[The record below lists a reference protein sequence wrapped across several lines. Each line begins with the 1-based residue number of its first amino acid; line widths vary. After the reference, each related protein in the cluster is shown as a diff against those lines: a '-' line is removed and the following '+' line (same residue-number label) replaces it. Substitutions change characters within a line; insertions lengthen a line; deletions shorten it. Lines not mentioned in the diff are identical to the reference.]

1 MGSNFGNSQKWI
13 PRKLKSLNPISCGS
27 RSQDA
32 GQHSPCRPNFF
43 GVSFCLKPL
52 YFYFLSI
59 YNRFTQKKQ
68 KSNTKCRLF
77 WPFVADSW
85 KFSKIQKTIDAY
97 KITTNGPNDFKFGM
111 VVLCMDIKLFVKKK
125 FKKSFYFR
133 ISFFKVG
140 SISENENLA
149 LLAPITS

>member
-1 MGSNFGNSQKWI
+1 MLLILTVCQGLLDIFE
-13 PRKLKSLNPISCGS
+13 
-27 RSQDA
+27 
-32 GQHSPCRPNFF
+32 
-43 GVSFCLKPL
+43 
-52 YFYFLSI
+52 
-59 YNRFTQKKQ
+59 
-68 KSNTKCRLF
+68 NTKT
-77 WPFVADSW
+77 
-85 KFSKIQKTIDAY
+85 KDAY

-140 SISENENLA
+140 SISENGNLA